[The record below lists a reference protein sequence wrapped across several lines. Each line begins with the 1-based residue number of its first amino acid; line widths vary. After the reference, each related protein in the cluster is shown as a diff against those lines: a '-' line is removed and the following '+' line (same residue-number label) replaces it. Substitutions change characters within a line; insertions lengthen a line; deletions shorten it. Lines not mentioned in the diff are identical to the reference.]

1 MLGNAQDMS
10 VIADVVGG
18 PPEGI
23 PINSTDVEMEEGNL
37 LIIHLGIYDICIDYL
52 LCFKLC

>member
-1 MLGNAQDMS
+1 MSRNAQDMS

-52 LCFKLC
+52 LCYKLY